1 MAEICKCGSH
11 KQYHGAVIDFMKLG
25 DLHEKGLINGVQY
38 KFTVNGYLLA
48 CDKYEQD
55 NLHYLEDKYSQK
67 EEVKM
72 ILTVEGCVL
81 HRNVQFDRCED
92 GHQVFKCLDC
102 GHDVAH
108 EADDAGSGC

>member
-1 MAEICKCGSH
+1 
-11 KQYHGAVIDFMKLG
+11 
-25 DLHEKGLINGVQY
+25 
-38 KFTVNGYLLA
+38 
-48 CDKYEQD
+48 
-55 NLHYLEDKYSQK
+55 
-67 EEVKM
+67 M

-102 GHDVAH
+102 GKDVDR